1 MHSNW
6 RSKYFCHIFN
16 FDITIIGIFFSVTS
30 SIDPSVFGV
39 IPDEFEKNVGDLQS
53 EGKIEES
60 FSDRLEFADNSISE
74 KENQQ
79 SALLGILGIFK
90 SAFTR
95 LGVKFGYLKKPQPH
109 PDVLHD
115 FQDGEEYFEF
125 QCMNADD
132 LPIMVEN
139 RPVTV
144 SQPEDCSK
152 YFTIGQPAGHA
163 TLMSPPEAF
172 TDAAR
177 KVFKSNLWQILSVQ
191 C

>member
-1 MHSNW
+1 M
-6 RSKYFCHIFN
+6 
-16 FDITIIGIFFSVTS
+16 
-30 SIDPSVFGV
+30 
-39 IPDEFEKNVGDLQS
+39 
-53 EGKIEES
+53 
-60 FSDRLEFADNSISE
+60 
-74 KENQQ
+74 
-79 SALLGILGIFK
+79 
-90 SAFTR
+90 
-95 LGVKFGYLKKPQPH
+95 KFGYLKKPQPH

-152 YFTIGQPAGHA
+152 YFTTGQPAGHA

-172 TDAAR
+172 TDVAR
-177 KVFKSNLWQILSVQ
+177 KVFKSNL
-191 C
+191 